1 MILASISAKYRRPVT
16 YPDTLLVAHRV
27 TSVSKDRFA
36 LESVCYSYAQ
46 RTAVTFGEA
55 DMVTYDYGAL
65 RVSPRSPCCPFS
77 ALSSAPLP
85 LRR

>member
-65 RVSPRSPCCPFS
+65 KVSPRSPWCPFS
-77 ALSSAPLP
+77 ALSSALLP